1 MTTPG
6 ANSDEIASASFYLPS
21 KLYRHRRHS
30 CQLSGPPFA
39 DIVPNSGTWI
49 AFVKARHSVEDPGI
63 TNAMSA
69 LSQKTI
75 ASTSDQCPLL
85 PSKADVTLRHT
96 ALGGRN
102 LTTATKF
109 VSTPTRSLKSAPV
122 WLHYSRNLSGRIK
135 DKESASVRASPLRA
149 GDGAPEQVGHSPPQR
164 TTTP

>member
-6 ANSDEIASASFYLPS
+6 ANSDEIASASFYLPP

-85 PSKADVTLRHT
+85 PSKADVTLRSYGSRGPEFNDGNEGNQNKDGQH
-96 ALGGRN
+96 GGLRDREGW
-102 LTTATKF
+102 L
-109 VSTPTRSLKSAPV
+109 SL
-122 WLHYSRNLSGRIK
+122 SRR
-135 DKESASVRASPLRA
+135 
-149 GDGAPEQVGHSPPQR
+149 
-164 TTTP
+164 